1 MADPIT
7 GTPGQ
12 NALKEARTSTQVE
25 ASNLSSFRTEEGR
38 AESVRSAFDAGA
50 DARVPGASASTVGGR
65 AGKPPVSHEGKG
77 SPLGRS
83 RSRGAAHDDKGS
95 AHGRSRSRGA
105 ARGRGG
111 RTHGVPL
118 RALTPER
125 SRRARRITAEG
136 LARRAS
142 AVVDSNDGDASDE
155 IVGNVKDAAFRGAD
169 AVRGG
174 LRARDS
180 MTAFVGARREG
191 ATVPQAVRRAL
202 LGKTREVA
210 RAKAAAKVVTDMGVR
225 MRVAT
230 TVRAVVAAIMAAVTS
245 VAAAILPILLAL
257 LPILLLLFVVIALS
271 SCFSFD
277 TSSLTEDEAY
287 VASYLAQREFTT
299 PAIAAVMG
307 NMRAESGFDPTL
319 DLDDGYG
326 TVSLGLVQMTGAERD
341 SFKAWCAQNN
351 LSWDTTEAQ
360 CEWIFSGEDST
371 IHGST
376 TVMGSS
382 FDPGWYQSASR
393 WSSIMITGSLAGYYS
408 RCGDYQE
415 AIADKVDGWYRT
427 GEDFR
432 QADDVDLA
440 TFCWMACYER
450 CGNFDKAGRDVSNL
464 SNRLTF
470 ARQYLE
476 KLTESSGGG
485 QEYEQANARQKA
497 IADACHQVGSPG
509 GGLCAMWVSQVYQ
522 AAGLG
527 YPGGNACDMYRDYTW
542 STDRADLKVGMIVA
556 VPSWTGTS
564 AGRIYGHVGI
574 YVGDNKVMHNVGS
587 VQVMDLDKWISTYGT
602 TYVPRW
608 GFAAGDHRTL

>member
-12 NALKEARTSTQVE
+12 NALKEARTSAQVG
-25 ASNLSSFRTEEGR
+25 AANLSSFRTEEGR
-38 AESVRSAFDAGA
+38 AEAVRADFDTGA
-50 DARVPGASASTVGGR
+50 DSRVPGASATTLGGR
-65 AGKPPVSHEGKG
+65 PKARGGDAGRARTFGKT
-77 SPLGRS
+77 S
-83 RSRGAAHDDKGS
+83 RARGQ
-95 AHGRSRSRGA
+95 
-105 ARGRGG
+105 RGRGKG
-111 RTHGVPL
+111 ARPNPL
-118 RALTPER
+118 RNLTPEQR
-125 SRRARRITAEG
+125 RRARRRAAEG
-136 LARRAS
+136 VVRSAS
-142 AVVDSNDGDASDE
+142 SIVDQRDGDASDE
-155 IVGNVKDAAFRGAD
+155 VVGDMRNAAFRGAD

-174 LRARDS
+174 LRARDAT
-180 MTAFVGARREG
+180 TAFLGTRREG
-191 ATVPQAVRRAL
+191 ASVPQAVRRAL
-202 LGKTREVA
+202 VRRTREVSKA
-210 RAKAAAKVVTDMGVR
+210 RAAAKVVTDMGIR

-230 TVRAVVAAIMAAVTS
+230 TVRAVVAAVMAAVTS
-245 VAAAILPILLAL
+245 VVAAVAPILLAL

-271 SCFSFD
+271 TCFSFD
-277 TSSLTEDEAY
+277 TASLTEDEAY

-307 NMRAESGFDPTL
+307 NMKAESEFDPKL
-319 DLDDGYG
+319 DQDDGYG
-326 TVSLGLVQMTGAERD
+326 TVSLGLVQMTGGERE
-341 SFKAWCAQNN
+341 SFLSWCSQNN
-351 LSWDTTEAQ
+351 LSWDTASAQ

-376 TVMGSS
+376 VVTGSS
-382 FDPGWYQSASR
+382 FDPGWYQSGSR
-393 WSSIMITGSLAGYYS
+393 WSSVMITGSLAGYYT

-415 AIADKVDGWYRT
+415 AIADKIDGWYRT
-427 GEDFR
+427 GDDFR
-432 QADDVDLA
+432 QADDVELA

-464 SNRLTF
+464 SSRLTY

-476 KLTESSGGG
+476 KLTQSSGNG
-485 QEYEQANARQKA
+485 QEYELSDDQQKA
-497 IADACHQVGSPG
+497 IVDACHRVGSPG
-509 GGLCAMWVSQVYQ
+509 SGLCAMWVSQVYE

-527 YPGGNACDMYRDYTW
+527 YPGGNANNMYDNYTW
-542 STDRADLKVGMIVA
+542 STSKSDLKVGMIIA

-574 YVGDNKVMHNVGS
+574 YIGDNKVMHNVGS